1 VRRRTRQ
8 QQEEEGAERWR
19 EGGKKREQS
28 TVTAAAAPAMLGRG
42 FGSKATPARLLLRDE
57 RRAEAVLPSSGRS
70 CQEEREALPLLA
82 SAAACLSSHDSQRP
96 RHPHHLLA

>member
-1 VRRRTRQ
+1 MERGR
-8 QQEEEGAERWR
+8 EEEETEYGDGSSGSGDARPWLR
-19 EGGKKREQS
+19 LQGYAGS
-28 TVTAAAAPAMLGRG
+28 ASAA
-42 FGSKATPARLLLRDE
+42 
-57 RRAEAVLPSSGRS
+57 RRAAGRVVLPSSGRS